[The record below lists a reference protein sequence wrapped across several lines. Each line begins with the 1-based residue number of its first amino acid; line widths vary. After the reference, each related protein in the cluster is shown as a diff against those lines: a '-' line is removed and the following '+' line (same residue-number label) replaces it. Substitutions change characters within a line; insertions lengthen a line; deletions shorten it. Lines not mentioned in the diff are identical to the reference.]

1 MQHNEKQLEAITH
14 KDGPLL
20 IIAGAGSGK
29 TATLTARIGHM
40 ISEDGVEPSSI
51 LALTFTN
58 KAAGEMKE
66 RTAQVI
72 GAQYRPSMMQNRHL
86 PYIGTFH
93 SFGIFVLKEVL
104 SGGFQDIDIGLKKDF
119 LIYDESDKLSVLRSI
134 IKDELGLIEKEF
146 PARQVAYHIS
156 DAKNRGLNAKSF
168 ESEVDSQIKEVAHS
182 AFVRYE
188 KRLQGNNAIDFDDIL
203 AKTLT
208 LFQNIQIL
216 EYYQSRY
223 KYIMV
228 DEYQDTNLVQ
238 YEIVSLLA
246 GKYKNLA
253 VVGDDWQS
261 IYSWRGADMRNILH
275 FQKDYPNAKV
285 VKLEQNYRS
294 TQNII
299 KAANIVIAKNTEA
312 LKKELWTDN
321 FEGEKIQ
328 YFEAVDDNSEAN
340 FIAEN
345 IEEYMNIPIL
355 NPFPSEEKGAAASSL
370 SSQERVR
377 ERCYSDNLILYR
389 TNAQSRKLEEAFLK
403 KGIPYKVIGGLK
415 FYERKEI
422 KDMLSY
428 LRLIHNPEDSV
439 AFLRIINTPSRK
451 IGAKTLEVL
460 TNIKNNFGLSYI
472 EVLEDISD
480 IDEVR
485 PQAREALA
493 NFYTMF
499 QLLMQASSKVG
510 LQDLLANI
518 ISDTNYE
525 AYLKREYS
533 SDEYES
539 KKENLEELRNVA
551 SEYEG
556 IDPRESLSLFLEE
569 VALITDLEQKLE
581 DEEVQ
586 RNPLG
591 YVTLMTI
598 HTSKGLEQKRVFVT
612 GLEEGLFPSKR
623 TISEPRQLEEERRLM
638 YVAMTRACDEL
649 FLTRARERF
658 YFGEYVR
665 NPESRFIKEIPEE
678 YMEKVESQMSNF
690 SFGSMSSMFSD
701 IERGTPAIRKPKTE
715 NNLSDFR
722 TGMRVEHHRFG
733 IGIIENLLGE
743 NAEIRFKEGMKK
755 MNIRIAP
762 IKILSE

>member
-1 MQHNEKQLEAITH
+1 MQHNEKQLEAIYH
-14 KDGPLL
+14 KDWPLL
-20 IIAGAGSGK
+20 IIAWAGSGK

-40 ISEDGVEPSSI
+40 IAKWGVDSSSI

-72 GAQYRPSMMQNRHL
+72 WAEYRSSMMQNRHL

-104 SGGFQDIDIGLKKDF
+104 SWGFQDIDIWLKKDF

-146 PARQVAYHIS
+146 PARQIAYHIS
-156 DAKNRGLNAKSF
+156 DAKNRGLCAKSF
-168 ESEVDSQIKEVAHS
+168 ELEVDSQIKEVAHS

-208 LFQNIQIL
+208 LFQNSAVL

-238 YEIVSLLA
+238 YQIVSLLA

-253 VVGDDWQS
+253 VVWDDWQS

-275 FQKDYPNAKV
+275 FQKDYPHAKV
-285 VKLEQNYRS
+285 IKLEQNYRS
-294 TQNII
+294 TKNII

-321 FEGEKIQ
+321 SEGEKIQ
-328 YFEAVDDNSEAN
+328 YFEAGDDNSEAN
-340 FIAEN
+340 YIAEN
-345 IEEYMNIPIL
+345 IEEYIIGTGTEVPV
-355 NPFPSEEKGAAASSL
+355 PA
-370 SSQERVR
+370 
-377 ERCYSDNLILYR
+377 YSDNLILYR

-403 KGIPYKVIGGLK
+403 KWIPYKVIWWLK

-428 LRLIHNPEDSV
+428 LRLIHNPDDSV

-451 IGAKTLEVL
+451 IGDKTLEVL
-460 TNIKNNFGLSYI
+460 TDIKNNYWLSYI
-472 EVLEDISD
+472 EVLEDIND
-480 IDEVR
+480 IDEIR

-499 QLLMQASSKVG
+499 QSFMLASSKLW
-510 LQDLLANI
+510 LQDLLTSI
-518 ISDTNYE
+518 VSDTHYE

-551 SEYEG
+551 SEYEW

-569 VALITDLEQKLE
+569 VALITDLEQKL
-581 DEEVQ
+581 DAEEAQ
-586 RNPLG
+586 KNPLWF
-591 YVTLMTI
+591 VTLMTI
-598 HTSKGLEQKRVFVT
+598 HSSKWLEQKRVFVT
-612 GLEEGLFPSKR
+612 WLEEGLFPSKR

-638 YVAMTRACDEL
+638 YVAMTRARDEL
-649 FLTRARERF
+649 YLTRARERF

-678 YMEKVESQMSNF
+678 YLEKIESRGSSF
-690 SFGSMSSMFSD
+690 SFWTLLSWFPEM
-701 IERGTPAIRKPKTE
+701 ERGTPVIRKPKIE
-715 NNLSDFR
+715 NNMLNFQAW
-722 TGMRVEHHRFG
+722 MRVEHHRFWV
-733 IGIIENLLGE
+733 GIIESLLGE
-743 NAEIRFKEGMKK
+743 NAEIRFREWLKK

-762 IKILSE
+762 IKIIPE

>member
-1 MQHNEKQLEAITH
+1 MKPNKKQLEAIYH

-20 IIAGAGSGK
+20 IIAWAGSGK

-40 ISEDGVEPSSI
+40 ISEGWVEPSSI

-58 KAAGEMKE
+58 KAAWEMKE

-72 GAQYRPSMMQNRHL
+72 WAQYRPSMMQNRHL

-104 SGGFQDIDIGLKKDF
+104 SENLISQPLSPSGGKDLDRGISENIWLKKDF

-134 IKDELGLIEKEF
+134 IKDDLWLIEKEF
-146 PARQVAYHIS
+146 PARQVAFHIS
-156 DAKNRGLNAKSF
+156 DAKNRGLCAKSF
-168 ESEVDSQIKEVAHS
+168 EMEVDSQIKEVAHS

-203 AKTLT
+203 TKTLT
-208 LFQNIQIL
+208 LFQNSAVL

-223 KYIMV
+223 TYMMV

-238 YEIVSLLA
+238 YQIVSLLA

-253 VVGDDWQS
+253 VVWDDWQS

-275 FQKDYPNAKV
+275 FQKDYPQAKV

-312 LKKELWTDN
+312 LKKELWTEN
-321 FEGEKIQ
+321 TQGEKIQ
-328 YFEAVDDNSEAN
+328 YFEAIDDNSEAS

-345 IEEYMNIPIL
+345 IEEYIRRPVSSETGL
-355 NPFPSEEKGAAASSL
+355 N
-370 SSQERVR
+370 R
-377 ERCYSDNLILYR
+377 YSDNLILYR

-403 KGIPYKVIGGLK
+403 KWIPYRVIGGLK

-428 LRLIHNPEDSV
+428 LRLIHNPNDSV

-451 IGAKTLEVL
+451 IWEKTLEVL
-460 TNIKNNFGLSYI
+460 TDIKNNFWLSYI
-472 EVLEDISD
+472 EVLEDIGD
-480 IDEVR
+480 IEEIR

-499 QLLMQASSKVG
+499 QSFMLASSKLW
-510 LQDLLANI
+510 LQDLLTSI
-518 ISDTNYE
+518 VSDTHYE

-551 SEYEG
+551 SEYEW

-569 VALITDLEQKLE
+569 VALITDLEKKLE
-581 DEEVQ
+581 EDELQ
-586 RNPLG
+586 KNPLG
-591 YVTLMTI
+591 SVTLMTI
-598 HTSKGLEQKRVFVT
+598 HTSKWLEQKRVFVT
-612 GLEEGLFPSKR
+612 WLEEGLFPSKR
-623 TISEPRQLEEERRLM
+623 SISEPRQLEEERRLM
-638 YVAMTRACDEL
+638 YVAMTRARDEL
-649 FLTRARERF
+649 YLTRAQERF
-658 YFGEYVR
+658 YFWEYVR

-678 YMEKVESQMSNF
+678 YREKIESSAANF
-690 SFGSMSSMFSD
+690 SFWSMPSWFPDM
-701 IERGTPAIRKPKTE
+701 ERGTPVIRKPKTE

-722 TGMRVEHHRFG
+722 TGMRVEHHRFWV
-733 IGIIENLLGE
+733 GIIESLLGE
-743 NAEIRFKEGMKK
+743 NAEIRFREWLKK

-762 IKILSE
+762 IKIMSE